1 MAVRSTMSNLIQRV
15 RLLINDPNPNFTSTI
30 VQFSDQEIQDVMD
43 ATRQDLRYLALAPAP
58 TYSASNIQYLDYY
71 ADLTDWEDDIQ
82 LRQWR
87 INTVTPAT
95 SDNIVGHW
103 TFALTTLPPVYL
115 IGKTYDV
122 YRSAAD
128 LLERLAARWVLS
140 YNVSADGQSL
150 QRSQAAIAL
159 QNLAHTYRMK
169 QRAHVIGVTRSDLVN
184 KAQNNSLG
192 LSPLPIDYMGSG
204 DGR

>member
-1 MAVRSTMSNLIQRV
+1 MAPLINRV
-15 RLLINDPNPNFTSTI
+15 RLLINDPNPNFVQSV

-58 TYSASNIQYLDYY
+58 TYTGSTINYLDYY
-71 ADLTDWEDDIQ
+71 ADLTDWEDDVAF
-82 LRQWR
+82 RQWR
-87 INTVTPAT
+87 INVVTP
-95 SDNIVGHW
+95 SVSENIAGHW
-103 TFALTTLPPVYL
+103 TFALSTLPPVYL

-122 YRSAAD
+122 YRTAAD
-128 LLERLAARWVLS
+128 LLERLSARWVLS

-150 QRSQAAIAL
+150 QRSQAFTAL
-159 QNLAHTYRMK
+159 QNLAHSYRLK

-192 LSPLPIDYMGSG
+192 LGPLPIDYMGSG